1 MVKLASS
8 VPATAMELLRSR
20 LARKFRGT
28 ARARPR
34 GGPDSAGMLS
44 TRSESGHT
52 GLAAERAAHGRDC
65 RAGGGCHRLQGHTGV
80 AGLAKLLLGRYV
92 TRRDVIRAT

>member
-44 TRSESGHT
+44 TRSESMVAT
-52 GLAAERAAHGRDC
+52 AALALPRNLRRTAGTVVPAAAATDSRDIP
-65 RAGGGCHRLQGHTGV
+65 A
-80 AGLAKLLLGRYV
+80 
-92 TRRDVIRAT
+92 